1 MAAASIKVKDRFPSP
16 YTGNGERVLFGE
28 DVNRAQG
35 AIYRSPLDNFVEI
48 EMEGTDDRTG
58 EDVLLYACL
67 TNEQIRA
74 VHALLTR
81 AIERML

>member
-1 MAAASIKVKDRFPSP
+1 MAAAPTQAPDRFPSP
-16 YTGNGERVLFGE
+16 YTGNGERVLFAE

-35 AIYRSPLDNFVEI
+35 AIYRSPRDNFVEI

-67 TNEQIRA
+67 TNDQIRA
-74 VHALLTR
+74 VHALLSR
-81 AIERML
+81 AIERMP